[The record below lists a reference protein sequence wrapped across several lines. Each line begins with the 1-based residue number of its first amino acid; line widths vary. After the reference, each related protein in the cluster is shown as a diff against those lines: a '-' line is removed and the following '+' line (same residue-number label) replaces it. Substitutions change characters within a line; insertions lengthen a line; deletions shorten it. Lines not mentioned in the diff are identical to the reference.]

1 MATDFTKKTPKV
13 CFIVDDSS
21 TEPQVTEVLT
31 ATIVIEDGKGGVAC
45 FDISEMDDLQKQI
58 MSFKRTDAPSI
69 KVVDLT
75 KATEPPGDVAAVAAV
90 AK

>member
-1 MATDFTKKTPKV
+1 MSTDFTKKTPKV

-45 FDISEMDDLQKQI
+45 FDISEMDDLQKSI
-58 MSFKRTDAPSI
+58 MSFRRTDAPAV

-75 KATEPPGDVAAVAAV
+75 KAVEPAGDVAKAA
-90 AK
+90 